1 MSPTK
6 PTTTN
11 VSSQGARDDNDPCP
25 VYTADAE
32 LFLPNDTISPKWLVK
47 SVGDEDDN
55 KAVAVE
61 MERRRRQYPT
71 IQRIL
76 LGPETPPEVRP
87 FRWLISY
94 HTLPKGYSCENIQKG
109 PLPPWRM
116 LVRCFLVDVPSQLSD
131 SERITLIRSW
141 KDYPVEKRTEFHH
154 RTQLDDAPPNIT
166 CGKRFVFSRQK
177 HKSLCGDWLFVVYLW
192 GADQPWVERID
203 VRKLL
208 LSCNVFRY
216 VHANLFPC

>member
-1 MSPTK
+1 M
-6 PTTTN
+6 N
-11 VSSQGARDDNDPCP
+11 VPSQGVRDDSDPCP
-25 VYTADAE
+25 VYTEEAG
-32 LFLPNDTISPKWLVK
+32 LSLPNNTIAPKWLVK

-55 KAVAVE
+55 KAIAVE
-61 MERRRRQYPT
+61 LERRRRLYT
-71 IQRIL
+71 SMHHVL

-94 HTLPKGYSCENIQKG
+94 HAFPKGYSREHSQKG

-131 SERITLIRSW
+131 SGQINSIRSW
-141 KDYPVEKRTEFHH
+141 QDYPVKKRTESHR

-203 VRKLL
+203 VRQLL
-208 LSCNVFRY
+208 LTCNIFR
-216 VHANLFPC
+216 